1 MSTMN
6 TRRRTEVLIKSID
19 SFVENQKREIQESFR
34 KHTLETFVGVF
45 IIIYNFLC
53 FIITN
58 QNIMPFYHSYGR
70 QPRKAKK
77 SPDDGNNELLGSLI
91 DTEEKDK
98 PRIDDVVRTV
108 KNPKEEIAIIKQHDE
123 ILKEQNKKII
133 NIAGKKE

>member
-1 MSTMN
+1 
-6 TRRRTEVLIKSID
+6 
-19 SFVENQKREIQESFR
+19 
-34 KHTLETFVGVF
+34 
-45 IIIYNFLC
+45 
-53 FIITN
+53 
-58 QNIMPFYHSYGR
+58 MPFYHSYGR
-70 QPRKAKK
+70 QPRKANK